1 MSNNLMK
8 ICYQGETGESD
19 IRTTSIDDVLY
30 ISLKDILI
38 TLNKENRKIDE
49 RFITKSMLG
58 LLKAQIDVLEVDE
71 YINVSA
77 SDSINPN
84 GTEVFVTQ
92 PGLYR
97 VMSSDKSAAGKKFQK
112 WLFHEVIP
120 SLTKY
125 GSYPPPKE
133 NKGSALAQMAEI
145 LAQNSRLL
153 ADTIIKQE
161 ILEKDVLHVKGKVES
176 FDKRLLLLENDSGN
190 EEVNTLDERLC
201 YFGIVFNEVEFNEA
215 LGWCENI
222 TFAKGRKKIYS
233 SERNKIKYT
242 IQTID
247 EVISI
252 LNDKKS

>member
-1 MSNNLMK
+1 MNNNLMK

-19 IRTTSIDDVLY
+19 VRTMILDEVLY
-30 ISLKDILI
+30 VSLKDVLL

-49 RFITKSMLG
+49 NFITKSMVG
-58 LLKAQIDVLEVDE
+58 LLKAQIEVLESDE
-71 YINVSA
+71 FINVKTQ
-77 SDSINPN
+77 DSKYP
-84 GTEVFVTQ
+84 GETEVFVTQ

-120 SLTKY
+120 SLTKH
-125 GSYPPPKE
+125 GSYPPPVE

-176 FDKRLLLLENDSGN
+176 FDKRLLLLEDSANND
-190 EEVNTLDERLC
+190 EMNTLNERLS
-201 YFGIVFNEVEFNEA
+201 YFGLFLNEADYHEA

-222 TFAKGRKKIYS
+222 TFSKAREKVYS
-233 SERNKIKYT
+233 SERGSIKYT

-252 LNDKKS
+252 MNEKIK

>member
-1 MSNNLMK
+1 MK

-19 IRTTSIDDVLY
+19 IRTMIVDEILY
-30 ISLKDILI
+30 ISLKDILV

-49 RFITKSMLG
+49 NFITKSMLG
-58 LLKAQIDVLEVDE
+58 ILKAQIDVLEADE
-71 YINVSA
+71 YINVSSPDA
-77 SDSINPN
+77 VNPG

-125 GSYPPPKE
+125 GNYPPPKE
-133 NKGSALAQMAEI
+133 TKGSALAQMAEI

-161 ILEKDVLHVKGKVES
+161 ALEKDVLHVKGKVES
-176 FDKRLLLLENDSGN
+176 FDKRLLLLENDSNDN
-190 EEVNTLDERLC
+190 EMNTLDERLG
-201 YFGIVFNEVEFNEA
+201 YFGIKFNEKDFIEA

-222 TFAKGRKKIYS
+222 TFSKAREKVYS
-233 SERNKIKYT
+233 SERDKIKYT

-252 LNDKKS
+252 MNDKM